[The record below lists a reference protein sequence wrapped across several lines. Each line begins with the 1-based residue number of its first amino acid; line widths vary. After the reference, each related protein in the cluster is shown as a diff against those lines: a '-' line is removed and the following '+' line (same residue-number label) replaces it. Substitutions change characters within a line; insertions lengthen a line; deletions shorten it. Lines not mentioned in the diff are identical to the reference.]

1 MMNVKNY
8 ILAIVMAMMST
19 VAWSAERKTVA
30 VIPVD
35 TEIGSTSWR
44 YLQKG
49 LAMANSKQADVVVLH
64 INTYGG
70 TVEHADSMRT
80 AILACKRPVVAFIDN
95 NAASAGALISI
106 SCDSIYMCQGAN
118 IGAATVVGASGEA
131 MPDKYQSYMRS
142 IMRST
147 AQSHGKVRRLG
158 ADGQWHEQWLRNPLI
173 AEAMVDAR
181 TVVPEIGDDS
191 TRVVTFT
198 ASEALRHGFCEGI
211 EQSVEGVIEHRLGIT
226 NYDVVTF
233 EPSFVDVLVGFFGSG
248 AVQALL
254 IMIIIGGIYFE
265 LQSPGIGFPSL
276 AAVVAA
282 VLYFSPLYIDGFAQ
296 NWEIIIFVLGVLLL
310 LIEVFVVPGFGIAGI
325 SGIALILVS
334 LFFALIQNVSPIDFG
349 YSTNHD
355 VVWALITVIAGFLLG
370 VAAVIYLSHKIG
382 SKGFLRRS
390 ALLLEQRVDD
400 GYIGVPC
407 DMAAYVGTLAV
418 AHTVLRPSGKVLMP
432 DGRVLDAVSTGAFID
447 AGTQVKV
454 VRFENSQ
461 LYVE

>member
-1 MMNVKNY
+1 MRKLVLT
-8 ILAIVMAMMST
+8 IALAMMS
-19 VAWSAERKTVA
+19 VLAWSAEKKTVA
-30 VIPVD
+30 VIPID

-49 LAMANSKQADVVVLH
+49 LSMADKKHADVVVLH

-70 TVEHADSMRT
+70 TVEHADSMRS
-80 AILACKRPVVAFIDN
+80 AILASKRQIVAFIDN

-106 SCDSIYMCQGAN
+106 ACDSIYMCQGAN

-147 AQSHGKVRRLG
+147 AQSHGKVKRRG
-158 ADGQWHEQWLRNPLI
+158 ADGQWQEQWFRNPLI
-173 AEAMVDAR
+173 AEAMVDPR
-181 TVVPEIGDDS
+181 TSVPEIGDDS

-198 ASEALRHGFCEGI
+198 ASEALRYNFCEGI
-211 EQSVEGVIEHRLGIT
+211 EQSVEGVIENRLGYS
-226 NYDVVTF
+226 NYDVVTY
-233 EPSFVDVLVGFFGSG
+233 EPSMVDILVGFFGSG
-248 AVQALL
+248 AVQAIL

-276 AAVVAA
+276 AAIVAA

-310 LIEVFVVPGFGIAGI
+310 LIEVFVVPGFGITGI
-325 SGIALILVS
+325 AGIALILVS
-334 LFFALIQNVSPIDFG
+334 LFFALIQNVSPVDFG
-349 YSTNHD
+349 YATDGD
-355 VVWALITVIAGFLLG
+355 VIWAMITVIAGFLLG
-370 VAAVIYLSHKIG
+370 VALIIYLSHKIG
-382 SKGFLRRS
+382 TKGIFRRS
-390 ALLLEQRVDD
+390 ALLLEQRVDE

-407 DMAAYVGTLAV
+407 DMAAYVGSQAV
-418 AHTVLRPSGKVLMP
+418 AYTVLRPSGKVKMP
-432 DGRVLDAVSTGAFID
+432 DGRILDAVSTGEFID
-447 AGTQVKV
+447 SGTPVKV